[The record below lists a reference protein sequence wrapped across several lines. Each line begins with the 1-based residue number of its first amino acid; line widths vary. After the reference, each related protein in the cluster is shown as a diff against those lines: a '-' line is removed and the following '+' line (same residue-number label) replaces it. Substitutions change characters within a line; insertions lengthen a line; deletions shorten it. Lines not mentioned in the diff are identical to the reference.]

1 MSTESDP
8 RPKPMS
14 GIQTDRPRPGVA
26 RIAIDAPP
34 ANALGRTVRED
45 LARALD
51 DVEADLEVRAAILTG
66 RRRAFCT
73 GDDLREAAAR
83 DRTAA
88 VESLEDFS
96 RLFERLAGLRVPV
109 VAAVN
114 GWCTGGGLELAL
126 CCDLRIASD
135 QARFVCAGV
144 NVGLVASAWRLPRLI
159 GLSRA
164 KQMLLTGSPVTA
176 IEAERLG
183 LVAETVAPEALEHAA
198 LDLAGRIASRA
209 PLAVEAVKR
218 CADQAFELDAEA
230 AAALFR
236 REAAAL
242 AESEDHA
249 AALAAFAAKREPDF
263 KRR

>member
-1 MSTESDP
+1 MSAVQS
-8 RPKPMS
+8 
-14 GIQTDRPRPGVA
+14 DRPCAGVA
-26 RIAIDAPP
+26 RIVIDAPP
-34 ANALGRTVRED
+34 ANALGRAVREEM
-45 LARALD
+45 AGELD
-51 DVEADLEVRAAILTG
+51 RIEADLEVRAAILTG
-66 RRRAFCT
+66 RGRVFCT
-73 GDDLREAAAR
+73 GDDLMEAAVR
-83 DRTAA
+83 DRAAA

-96 RLFERLAGLRVPV
+96 RLFERLARLRVPV

-164 KQMLLTGSPVTA
+164 KQMLLTGSPVSA
-176 IEAERLG
+176 AEAERIG
-183 LVAETVAPEALEHAA
+183 LVTEVVAPEALEAAA
-198 LDLAGRIASRA
+198 LALAERIASRA
-209 PLAVEAVKR
+209 PLAVEAAKR
-218 CADQAFELDAEA
+218 CANQAFELDAEA
-230 AAALFR
+230 GAALFR

-242 AESEDHA
+242 AETDDHA
-249 AALAAFAAKREPDF
+249 AALTAFTAKQEPTF

>member
-1 MSTESDP
+1 MSAVSADHP
-8 RPKPMS
+8 C
-14 GIQTDRPRPGVA
+14 PGVA
-26 RIAIDAPP
+26 RIVIDAPP
-34 ANALGRTVRED
+34 ANALGRAVRED
-45 LARALD
+45 VTRELD
-51 DVEADLEVRAAILTG
+51 RIEADLDVRAAILTG
-66 RRRAFCT
+66 RGRIFCT
-73 GDDLREAAAR
+73 GDDLMEAVAR
-83 DRTAA
+83 DRAAA

-96 RLFERLAGLRVPV
+96 RLFERLARLRVPV

-176 IEAERLG
+176 AEAERFG
-183 LVAETVAPEALEHAA
+183 LVSEVVAAEALDGAA
-198 LDLAGRIASRA
+198 LALAERIASRA
-209 PLAVEAVKR
+209 PLAAEAAKR
-218 CADQAFELDAEA
+218 CANQAFELDAEA
-230 AAALFR
+230 GAALFR

-242 AESEDHA
+242 AETEDHA
-249 AALAAFAAKREPDF
+249 AALAAFTEKRQPTF
-263 KRR
+263 RRR

>member
-1 MSTESDP
+1 MSIAPDP
-8 RPKPMS
+8 QPLRIDQPS
-14 GIQTDRPRPGVA
+14 AGVA
-26 RIAIDAPP
+26 RIVIDAPP
-34 ANALGRTVRED
+34 ANALGRAVREA
-45 LARALD
+45 LSRALD
-51 DVEADLEVRAAILTG
+51 RIEADLDVRAAILTG
-66 RRRAFCT
+66 RGRVFCT
-73 GDDLREAAAR
+73 GDDLMEAAAR
-83 DRTAA
+83 DRVAA

-96 RLFERLAGLRVPV
+96 RLFERLARLRVPV

-176 IEAERLG
+176 AEAERFG
-183 LVAETVAPEALEHAA
+183 LVTQVVAPEALDEAA
-198 LDLAGRIASRA
+198 LALAERIASRA
-209 PLAVEAVKR
+209 PLAVEAAKR
-218 CADQAFELDAEA
+218 CANQAFELDAEA
-230 AAALFR
+230 GAALFR

-242 AESEDHA
+242 AETEDHA
-249 AALAAFAAKREPDF
+249 AALAAFMAKQEPVF
-263 KRR
+263 KRL